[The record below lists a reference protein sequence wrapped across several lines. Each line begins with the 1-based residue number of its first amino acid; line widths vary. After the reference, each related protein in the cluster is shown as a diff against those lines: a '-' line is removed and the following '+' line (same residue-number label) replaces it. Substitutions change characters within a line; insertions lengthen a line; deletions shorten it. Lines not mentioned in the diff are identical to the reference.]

1 MNVEFDLANIYNGG
15 IILRDED
22 YVRVIIQDA
31 LNVIDLLRVSV
42 RGLKRKRE
50 ISNNFWKK

>member
-50 ISNNFWKK
+50 ISNNF